1 MFLSLLDVL
10 PYLWLHFWLEGGRG
24 VTSHTLV
31 SYSFLNY
38 FRQFN
43 GTVSAAAPASRTRL
57 NLQIRT
63 VRRRVN
69 TGDVDVDVDV
79 DGDVDGLV
87 TGGVRS
93 HGVTLHVTCDTSL
106 A

>member
-1 MFLSLLDVL
+1 MFLSPLDVL

-31 SYSFLNY
+31 NYSFLNY
-38 FRQFN
+38 FGQFN

-63 VRRRVN
+63 FRRRVN
-69 TGDVDVDVDV
+69 TGDADVDV
-79 DGDVDGLV
+79 DGDGDGLV
-87 TGGVRS
+87 TGGVRN
-93 HGVTLHVTCDTSL
+93 HGVTLHVTRHTSL